1 LRNRKRIPEG
11 IFTVTL
17 EVTDDMG
24 SQDTYRAT
32 MEVGG
37 DEPPGP
43 LPIPDP
49 STGLIMLGLA
59 AAALIIGSRKGKNT
73 LNTEQSKVF

>member
-1 LRNRKRIPEG
+1 MNRKGIPEG
-11 IFTVTL
+11 IFTIML

-24 SQDTYRAT
+24 LEDTYRAT
-32 MEVGG
+32 IEVGG

-43 LPIPDP
+43 LPISGP
-49 STGLIMLGLA
+49 STGSIMLGLA
-59 AAALIIGSRKGKNT
+59 AAALIIWSRKGKNT